1 VLSAVMN
8 LAACFGASQR
18 TLWTFLQ
25 GADRTRARRSMAT
38 GHRRSTCACC
48 DNSRSHH
55 WKI

>member
-38 GHRRSTCACC
+38 GTSKVGLCLLWQLSVAPLK
-48 DNSRSHH
+48 N
-55 WKI
+55 

>member
-18 TLWTFLQ
+18 ALWTFLQ